1 MADPNKAA
9 KSSDSAKSSLWKKK
23 RKEIILGSAVA
34 LGLVFLGAWGLR
46 ALMPGHQQ
54 VQTTE
59 AASIG
64 LVDMQKALE
73 AHPDYNKLLSLQK
86 EYKSLELSLKDTEKL
101 PEMPVQPPQV
111 DSKPFDDSVWQK
123 NAQTVI
129 GGRTELEREA
139 KSVEKAYR
147 EAHQAEYDSRRKA
160 VDEDYQNAI
169 FNLNLKIDNQKAMH
183 HPWAKQEDLDAE
195 KADWENQR
203 SLLQQERG
211 MRQQELAKE
220 WEKEVNS
227 YVQSVMGPKV
237 AKWQEQAKTAMNQQK
252 SAAVRKQSDV
262 QQRDTQAMAVQNQ
275 QDAELNIQK
284 RVQIKKQ
291 MAEKAEEIQALDTH
305 IRNDIAG
312 KAAKIAILHH
322 FTLILANPAEDL
334 VYKLPLDVPD
344 SMKPNRFMPVVGS
357 DTEDVTDELVEEMGT
372 LSASDEDSAAAS
384 DGSAQ
389 NS

>member
-73 AHPDYNKLLSLQK
+73 AHPDYDKLLSLQK

-129 GGRTELEREA
+129 GGRIELEREA

-372 LSASDEDSAAAS
+372 LSASDEDSAAGS